1 MIEVLIDD
9 QIDIGNVLILY
20 NSIETESKMIKDSEY
35 NKLKIPK

>member
-9 QIDIGNVLILY
+9 QIDIGNVLILF
-20 NSIETESKMIKDSEY
+20 SCIEIESKMIKDPGY